1 MSSGKW
7 DGREEASSGKWDGR
21 GGSCA
26 PVCSTCLV
34 CSSLFRVDFW
44 FSWKSVQP
52 EICQK
57 DPMMST
63 AVCLQICWQAWAW
76 CGGAMDPILPSWR
89 GEGCGKERGYTAG
102 EDPLLRRTWARGDE
116 GSAGFS

>member
-63 AVCLQICWQAWAW
+63 AVCLQICWQARAW
-76 CGGAMDPILPSWR
+76 WWSHGSHSDKLEGGRLWEGAGLHGWGGSPPQEDLGSWR
-89 GEGCGKERGYTAG
+89 
-102 EDPLLRRTWARGDE
+102 
-116 GSAGFS
+116 